1 MNVIKTRSFSGAIRA
16 LSLFGVFGLY
26 LLSCLIF
33 GKQIG
38 TMIGAIAV
46 LLSAFC
52 SESDEF
58 KVELFLMA
66 VLFLIIICI
75 V

>member
-46 LLSAFC
+46 LLSAFWG
-52 SESDEF
+52 
-58 KVELFLMA
+58 
-66 VLFLIIICI
+66 
-75 V
+75 

>member
-1 MNVIKTRSFSGAIRA
+1 MNAIKIRSFSDAIRV

-26 LLSCLIF
+26 LLSCMIF

-38 TMIGAIAV
+38 TMIGAIVV
-46 LLSAFC
+46 LLSVFC

-58 KVELFLMA
+58 KMELFLMA
-66 VLFLIIICI
+66 VLFLIICI